1 MVKISELQLENVKR
15 IKAFHLV
22 PTENGLTIIGGRN
35 GQGKTSVLDSIAW
48 ALGGER
54 YRPSSPAREGSVI
67 PPSLKVTLSN
77 GIVVERKG
85 KNSALT
91 VTDPSGQKGGQQLLN
106 EFIEQLALDLPRFL
120 SASGKEKAETLL
132 KIIGVGDE
140 LREFDRKEQQLYQER
155 LAVGRIADQ
164 KAKYAKELPF
174 YPNAPEQPVAASE
187 LLRQQAAALE
197 QKAGALQGEID
208 RLSQEL
214 TAVLADLETAR
225 KSAAFL
231 HDESTAEL
239 EKNIEQIDQTNIQ
252 VRANLSRQQAEEEA
266 AHYRDQYD
274 ALTRELE

>member
-164 KAKYAKELPF
+164 K
-174 YPNAPEQPVAASE
+174 
-187 LLRQQAAALE
+187 
-197 QKAGALQGEID
+197 
-208 RLSQEL
+208 
-214 TAVLADLETAR
+214 
-225 KSAAFL
+225 
-231 HDESTAEL
+231 
-239 EKNIEQIDQTNIQ
+239 
-252 VRANLSRQQAEEEA
+252 
-266 AHYRDQYD
+266 
-274 ALTRELE
+274 

>member
-15 IKAFHLV
+15 IKAFHLT

-120 SASGKEKAETLL
+120 SASGREKAETLL

-174 YPNAPEQPVAASE
+174 YPDVPEQPVSASE
-187 LLRQQAAALE
+187 LLRQQ
-197 QKAGALQGEID
+197 QDI
-208 RLSQEL
+208 
-214 TAVLADLETAR
+214 LARNAENQR
-225 KSAAFL
+225 K
-231 HDESTAEL
+231 
-239 EKNIEQIDQTNIQ
+239 
-252 VRANLSRQQAEEEA
+252 RQQAKKLGEQCASAKEPGA
-266 AHYRDQYD
+266 
-274 ALTRELE
+274 